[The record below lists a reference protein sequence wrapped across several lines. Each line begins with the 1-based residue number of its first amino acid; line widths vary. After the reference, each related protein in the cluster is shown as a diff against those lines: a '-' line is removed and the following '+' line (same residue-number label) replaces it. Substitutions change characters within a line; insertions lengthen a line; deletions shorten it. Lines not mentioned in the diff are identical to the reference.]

1 MSQCFLQNLLLY
13 NSLVFLTYNVYAFF
27 YRFTDEDSAQLN
39 QWRMMSLENTTSYAL
54 ALKRG
59 QIYYFYIFAITESGE
74 LTDRSNY
81 YEYDPEG
88 I

>member
-1 MSQCFLQNLLLY
+1 MLSSKFVIIEFPGFPHIQCIHI
-13 NSLVFLTYNVYAFF
+13 F